1 MNEYKENRGLNVNL
15 NEEMKSVTF
24 NNINDI
30 ISVIEED
37 KYPYEEYKK
46 FKDKYIETKDI
57 NNSKRIIEHIKKI
70 IQK

>member
-1 MNEYKENRGLNVNL
+1 
-15 NEEMKSVTF
+15 MKSVTF

-37 KYPYEEYKK
+37 KYPYEEYQK